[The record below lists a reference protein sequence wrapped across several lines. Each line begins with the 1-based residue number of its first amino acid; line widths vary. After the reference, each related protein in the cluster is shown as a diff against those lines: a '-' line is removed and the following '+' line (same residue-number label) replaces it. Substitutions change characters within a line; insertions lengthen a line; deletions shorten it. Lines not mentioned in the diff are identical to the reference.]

1 MKLNKVR
8 SFSIEHIAKSAGRY
22 TGIAI
27 GYGALFIVEAYK
39 SMNQVAHIE
48 EKQSQEKER
57 RD

>member
-8 SFSIEHIAKSAGRY
+8 SFEQIVKSAGSCA
-22 TGIAI
+22 GKAI
-27 GYGALFIVEAYK
+27 GYGALFCIEAYK

-48 EKQSQEKER
+48 KQSQEKER